1 MSNCVHPATIH
12 WVHTMSCA
20 YLAHLYMHVLGKDI
34 VLGVLTVPA
43 YKIQNTHACLQVA
56 DDFQCTQYT
65 HWVSRVPQY
74 SLGSIG
80 CHPVSSDW
88 FPAQCPDL
96 WQIRGD
102 TGQQLTP
109 GPATGKWLGQRQFKI
124 YMVQGT
130 ATAR

>member
-1 MSNCVHPATIH
+1 MATAVENVQLCPPCHHP
-12 WVHTMSCA
+12 
-20 YLAHLYMHVLGKDI
+20 LGAHNVLRIPGTLYMHVLGKDI

-43 YKIQNTHACLQVA
+43 YIIQNTHACLQVA

-65 HWVSRVPQY
+65 QSTPVFIGIHWVPSRIQR
-74 SLGSIG
+74 L
-80 CHPVSSDW
+80 VSN
-88 FPAQCPDL
+88 PDL